1 MKNGR
6 IKPTSFNNRDPM
18 MSNEYTGPN
27 EPSNTQDDTIGMM
40 SGGNNSMS
48 GSMSSTTSGSF
59 SFNRVIKDFK
69 KALGE
74 RKTPRNLRI
83 LNRIVALI
91 VLGTIVLTSI
101 NYSQIRDEITKLHE
115 GKEQNMRI
123 ESRAL

>member
-1 MKNGR
+1 
-6 IKPTSFNNRDPM
+6 M

-48 GSMSSTTSGSF
+48 GSISSTTSGSF

-101 NYSQIRDEITKLHE
+101 NYSQIRDEIIKLHE